1 MPEAV
6 NVLMGA
12 DPLLLHLSLRALL
25 FCPENWQKDPKAQKN
40 CILMLFHS
48 PVSQYMDSMNSEQYA
63 MACIYMDQG
72 GPWSMKKFF

>member
-1 MPEAV
+1 MYSWELTLYFRTCLWELYCF
-6 NVLMGA
+6 VLK
-12 DPLLLHLSLRALL
+12 
-25 FCPENWQKDPKAQKN
+25 NWQKDPKAQKN

-63 MACIYMDQG
+63 MARIYMDQG